1 MQKFKNPF
9 AINEN
14 KEIIYIKNGDVQNKD
29 KYKNCYCPE
38 CGEKLI
44 PRMGEKNKWHF
55 SHSSNKQCNGNFE
68 TSLHLYAKE
77 LIKRNNKILLPYLL
91 LGKYLEFNNMNQS
104 FIQDMHKWENEN
116 QERITDQIFIK
127 ENIYS
132 YKWIENEVKIGEF
145 IPDCIVEIGH
155 KNLAIEIYV
164 THAVNKEKEKK
175 VKKSK
180 IDMIEIDLSYIAED
194 MQEKEFDLDGYILFD
209 AVRWWI
215 YKTKVESE
223 EEKLYQKIYNT
234 KHYILSEKYT
244 KKELFKKRILENRK
258 RESEEKEKI
267 IRERQKE
274 EKRKYAIEHK
284 EEYRKNK
291 INKFL
296 NAIRN
301 YSNRNTYNILH
312 VCNIPVRGEYAFDS
326 PRDVWEKAI
335 YDTFIL
341 NREGKNIQLAKIVS
355 WVEKYSG
362 LKYFKEFDY
371 SKDEIW
377 NSKYD
382 AVRNY
387 LVELEKLKIIDTLDY
402 NITKFGEIRV
412 INSNKNSANLKIAK
426 EYKGIS
432 VCKNCGEIF
441 SNEDTINK
449 FYLTNFELDRDCFQK
464 MINNYR
470 IRQIFQ

>member
-1 MQKFKNPF
+1 
-9 AINEN
+9 
-14 KEIIYIKNGDVQNKD
+14 
-29 KYKNCYCPE
+29 
-38 CGEKLI
+38 
-44 PRMGEKNKWHF
+44 
-55 SHSSNKQCNGNFE
+55 
-68 TSLHLYAKE
+68 
-77 LIKRNNKILLPYLL
+77 
-91 LGKYLEFNNMNQS
+91 MNQS

-194 MQEKEFDLDGYILFD
+194 MQEKEFDLDDYILFD

-258 RESEEKEKI
+258 KEYEEKEKI
-267 IRERQKE
+267 IQEQQKE
-274 EKRKYAIEHK
+274 EKRRYAIEHK

-296 NAIRN
+296 NVIRN
-301 YSNRNTYNILH
+301 YSKRNTNNIMH
-312 VCNIPVRGEYAFDS
+312 VCNIPVRGEYVFDS
-326 PRDVWEKAI
+326 PREVWEKAI

-412 INSNKNSANLKIAK
+412 VNSNKNSANLKITK
-426 EYKGIS
+426 EYKGVS

-441 SNEDTINK
+441 NNEDRINK
-449 FYLTNFELDRDCFQK
+449 FYLTNFELDKDCFQK
-464 MINNYR
+464 IINGYK
-470 IRQIFQ
+470 I